1 MTGKDVS
8 LEDRSGDQPWF
19 QGVVQVAKELDFEK
33 TNTYYVNVQASDRA
47 SDPSLRRSSLT
58 VLRVNI
64 EDSDDLPPAFSHPL
78 YTSRVVSGVR
88 AGVLDI
94 SPDKIQAEDQDS
106 LRSDIAYSF
115 TSGQPGFYSDYFSID
130 RRTGVVRQINSL
142 DRTTAAQFTMTIM
155 AEVSKNT
162 YRSLDTLTIFLFRSE
177 T

>member
-1 MTGKDVS
+1 M
-8 LEDRSGDQPWF
+8 
-19 QGVVQVAKELDFEK
+19 AKELDFEK

-115 TSGQPGFYSDYFSID
+115 ISGQPGFYSDYFSID

-162 YRSLDTLTIFLFRSE
+162 YRSLDTLTMFLFRSE

>member
-8 LEDRSGDQPWF
+8 FRDRSAHQPWF

-58 VLRVNI
+58 VLTVNI

-94 SPDKIQAEDQDS
+94 APDKIQAEDQDS
-106 LRSDIAYSF
+106 LRSDISYSF

-130 RRTGVVRQINSL
+130 RRTGVVRQTASL

-155 AEVSKNT
+155 AEGRDGKK
-162 YRSLDTLTIFLFRSE
+162 
-177 T
+177 